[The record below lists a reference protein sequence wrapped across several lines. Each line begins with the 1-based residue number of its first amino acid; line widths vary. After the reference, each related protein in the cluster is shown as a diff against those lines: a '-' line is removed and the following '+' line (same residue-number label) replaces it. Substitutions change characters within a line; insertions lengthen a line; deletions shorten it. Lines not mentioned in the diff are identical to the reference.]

1 MIDQN
6 WIAEKL
12 ATLDRDD
19 LAKRA
24 FAALKA
30 DLKMGSPTLAAFADA
45 HGGVPSSGMFEPDDY
60 PELQGEMDQF
70 LRDRAAQLVE
80 DEIENLAF
88 DLEIESEAI
97 QIWRAMIVP
106 GDWVENGLSEGG
118 IGVCWAFD
126 PVGAVSHDGGG
137 GDETCHDIK
146 MHATVDFYDVDWPET
161 IVLNAVDTDT
171 VGEEYEIRLKP
182 EAHVNLLSIIDQMT
196 DEVLL
201 ECSLRPR
208 RISVWEEGYVAKA
221 MSR

>member
-1 MIDQN
+1 VIDQD

-12 ATLDRDD
+12 ATLDREA
-19 LAKRA
+19 LVNRA
-24 FAALKA
+24 FTALKG
-30 DLKMGSPTLAAFADA
+30 DFKMGSPTLAAFGDA
-45 HGGVPSSGMFEPDDY
+45 HGGVPCSAMFEPDDY
-60 PELQGEMDQF
+60 PELHGEMDQF
-70 LRDRAAQLVE
+70 LRNRAAQLVE

-88 DLEIESEAI
+88 DLELEGEAI

-106 GDWVENGLSEGG
+106 GDWVDNGLGDGG

-137 GDETCHDIK
+137 GDETCRDIK

-161 IVLNAVDTDT
+161 IVLNAVDLDT

-182 EAHVNLLSIIDQMT
+182 EATVQLLSISDQHT

-201 ECSLRPR
+201 DCAHRPR
-208 RISVWEEGYVAKA
+208 LVAVSEEGTLAKV

>member
-1 MIDQN
+1 MIDQD

-12 ATLDRDD
+12 ETLDRGD
-19 LAKRA
+19 LVKRA

-30 DLKMGSPTLAAFADA
+30 DLKMGSPILAAFSDE

-60 PELQGEMDQF
+60 PELQGEMEF

-88 DLEIESEAI
+88 DLEIEGEAI

-106 GDWVENGLSEGG
+106 GDWVENGLGNGG

-137 GDETCHDIK
+137 GDETCREIK
-146 MHATVDFYDVDWPET
+146 MHATVDFYDVDWSET
-161 IVLNAVDTDT
+161 IVLNAVDIHT

-182 EAHVNLLSIIDQMT
+182 EASVQLLSII
-196 DEVLL
+196 
-201 ECSLRPR
+201 
-208 RISVWEEGYVAKA
+208 
-221 MSR
+221 